1 MPLALALPL
10 IIAGWGSSKADPS
23 HVDQRSYEAGYHSVG
38 PGLVKEGMPATSACE
53 QGLEA
58 AYLFM
63 SDDFPK
69 YDTMSFKGLE
79 GWLFGRTMSV

>member
-1 MPLALALPL
+1 M
-10 IIAGWGSSKADPS
+10 
-23 HVDQRSYEAGYHSVG
+23 G